1 LLSRELERRAQEPDE
16 TTAARLHYLREC
28 LAAVGEQGRQ
38 FITWRYTDELPLQE
52 MSNRSGRSVA
62 AIKKQLWLLRQKL
75 QQCIVYTLW
84 YFEPREQPCLQIQ
97 YGMDLDRKVIN
108 PPGWT
113 GVFRKAEDGKSY
125 TLECAIP
132 WSLLGAGD
140 DPPRAGDELGLCW
153 IVNWSDA
160 SGRRWRGQ
168 LIEDKNPA
176 YAGRGEKFLTFVFAD
191 TWGKA
196 IYK

>member
-1 LLSRELERRAQEPDE
+1 MAPETAGEFVWAGGSLELRLSTDRTFGWPVQAVKPSQRNGGPLPQD
-16 TTAARLHYLREC
+16 TSQRLAHL
-28 LAAVGEQGRQ
+28 
-38 FITWRYTDELPLQE
+38 
-52 MSNRSGRSVA
+52 
-62 AIKKQLWLLRQKL
+62 
-75 QQCIVYTLW
+75 TLW

-113 GVFRKAEDGKSY
+113 GVFRKAADGKSY

-160 SGRRWRGQ
+160 S
-168 LIEDKNPA
+168 
-176 YAGRGEKFLTFVFAD
+176 AGRSSSPSCSPKPGQSDLPMSRTVLQDRLHSRIRENSGRLS
-191 TWGKA
+191 
-196 IYK
+196 